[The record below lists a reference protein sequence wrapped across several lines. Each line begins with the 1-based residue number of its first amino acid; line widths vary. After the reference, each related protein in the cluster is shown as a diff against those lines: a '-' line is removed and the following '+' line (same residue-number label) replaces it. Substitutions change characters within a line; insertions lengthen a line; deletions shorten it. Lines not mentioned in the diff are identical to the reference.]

1 MANGN
6 GKSKNGKKSLR
17 VVKDDPERTVEICV
31 VFKGGGSL
39 LEQMLHSIDAND
51 LREEMSQELDGIN
64 IRIESL
70 KVLMK

>member
-31 VFKGGGSL
+31 VFKGGESL

-51 LREEMSQELDGIN
+51 LREEMSQELDGLN

-70 KVLMK
+70 KVIMK